1 VKATESK
8 EASTPE
14 QEFLPSYPSLA
25 APLPPFYESIDS
37 LAMHNQFSSRGVAYA
52 KPKLRLN
59 PEPQR
64 EVELSISG
72 GKEGQIKP
80 ERLTL

>member
-1 VKATESK
+1 
-8 EASTPE
+8 
-14 QEFLPSYPSLA
+14 
-25 APLPPFYESIDS
+25 
-37 LAMHNQFSSRGVAYA
+37 MHNQFSSRGVAYA